1 MTRDHAEVD
10 LGLLAGV
17 TDRGLRH
24 EQNEDAMEIAVAD
37 SGAGPVPLAVVCDGV
52 STSARP
58 AEASLAAAQAAMAV
72 LRSAADSGGDLA
84 QASAE
89 AVRVAGQAV
98 AGLTETPGSI
108 PSATFVSATVTD
120 TTVTLCWLGD
130 SRAYWLGTRPESASQ
145 QLTTDDS
152 LAQEMVRA
160 GLLEEDEALE
170 SPHAHVVTRWIG
182 SPPAETAPHLAT
194 FDPGTPGVLLLC
206 SDGLWN
212 YQPEADELAA
222 LALPDALTDPLGA
235 SKTLVNFA
243 IKAGGRDNI
252 TVVLIPF
259 PPQRSASAG

>member
-1 MTRDHAEVD
+1 M
-10 LGLLAGV
+10 
-17 TDRGLRH
+17 
-24 EQNEDAMEIAVAD
+24 
-37 SGAGPVPLAVVCDGV
+37 
-52 STSARP
+52 
-58 AEASLAAAQAAMAV
+58 
-72 LRSAADSGGDLA
+72 
-84 QASAE
+84 
-89 AVRVAGQAV
+89 RVAGQAV

-160 GLLEEDEALE
+160 GLLEQDEALE

-182 SPPAETAPHLAT
+182 SSPAETAPHLAT

-235 SKTLVNFA
+235 SKTLVDFA

-259 PPQRSASAG
+259 PPAAHRSGRLTPRLTRRPASRAAARKGRPAGPGPPRGPRNPPGSGPGCRWSRPTR